1 MQYQISNLF
10 SNKSLFIIS
19 AILIATLH
27 VNQFYYS
34 YDAVKWFVFDVCLS
48 LFIFCNWPKNNEFRI
63 SYLGCLF
70 IVLAALMLVSL
81 FYAPNLAMSL
91 EFIFRFILVFISGY
105 ILITLYPKRAV
116 LGLLL
121 NAAVLSAFFFSVL
134 FIFERYVLELPYSV
148 GSFSPLGF
156 KNNAAQV
163 FNIWVP
169 CLVLYVF
176 LNRHCYWRAVGVTA
190 ILVFI
195 ISVMMEAGTRGGV
208 VGLIIGELIVF
219 CIMLF
224 QNPKRAIYFLSIT
237 LLLSSGMMLYKFS
250 DDLRGGNLSER
261 LIIMEGNI
269 SSSTDAR
276 WLMFYNTWEMALDNP
291 QGVGINN
298 FEYVHPKYGKPGTNL
313 SSPYINEHQILR
325 TPHNIVLKLY
335 SELGLVGGSFFLILL
350 GYFLFSSLFNAI
362 KGSLIDKWLLVGVVA
377 TLFHSLVSAVFLTP
391 ASLFFSFLLFTVTQ
405 SRFIDIHQFKFKL
418 DIRFNLLAKWSAL
431 SIPVLS
437 ACLLMSSFYSYH
449 GSMQF
454 SARLLNKA
462 LVFNPHN
469 ERALFTLSHVHY
481 RRHKNSQSSLDV
493 IDRFLSINPYHLAG
507 VYIQSERQFQLGETR
522 LARESIENLL
532 DIYPSFQKALRLK
545 QAIDLKL
552 H

>member
-1 MQYQISNLF
+1 MQYQFSNLF
-10 SNKSLFIIS
+10 SNKYLFVTS

-34 YDAVKWFVFDVCLS
+34 YDAVKWFAFDICLS
-48 LFIFCNWPKNNEFRI
+48 FFVFLNWPRNNEVRI
-63 SYLGCLF
+63 SYLGGLF
-70 IVLAALMLVSL
+70 LVLTTLMLASL
-81 FYAPNLAMSL
+81 FYAPNLAMGI
-91 EFIFRFILVFISGY
+91 EFVIRFILVFISGY
-105 ILITLYPKRAV
+105 ILIALYSKRAI
-116 LGLLL
+116 LELLL
-121 NAAVLSAFFFSVL
+121 DATVLSALVFSVL
-134 FIFERYVLELPYSV
+134 FVFERYVLELPYNV

-163 FNIWVP
+163 FDAWVP
-169 CLVLYVF
+169 CLVLYIF
-176 LNRHCYWRAVGVTA
+176 IHRHQYWRAAGVTA
-190 ILVFI
+190 VLVFI
-195 ISVMMEAGTRGGV
+195 IGVMMEAGTRGGV
-208 VGLIIGELIVF
+208 VGLMIGELIVF
-219 CIMLF
+219 LIMLF

-237 LLLSSGMMLYKFS
+237 LLLSAGMMLYKFS
-250 DDLRGGNLSER
+250 DELKGGNLSKR

-276 WLMFYNTWEMALDNP
+276 WLMFNNTWEMALDNP
-291 QGVGINN
+291 LGAGINN
-298 FEYVHPKYGKPGTNL
+298 FEYLHPKYGKPGTNL

-335 SELGLVGGSFFLILL
+335 SELGLVGGSLFLILL
-350 GYFLFSSLFNAI
+350 CYFLCSTLFNAV
-362 KGSLIDKWLLVGVVA
+362 KGTLIDKWLLVSVVA

-391 ASLFFSFLLFTVTQ
+391 ASLFFSFMLFTVIQ
-405 SRFIDIHQFKFKL
+405 SRFINAHRFIFNL
-418 DIRFNLLAKWSAL
+418 DIKFNRLTKWTAL

-437 ACLLMSSFYSYH
+437 ACLLISSFYSYH
-449 GSMQF
+449 GNMQF

-462 LVFNPHN
+462 LLFNPHN

-507 VYIQSERQFQLGETR
+507 LYIQSERQFQLGETR
-522 LARESIENLL
+522 LAKESIENLL
-532 DIYPSFQKALRLK
+532 DIYPSFQKALRLQ

-552 H
+552 K